1 MAHFDLWLTRNHNV
15 HCEVGSYANQFV
27 SCILALILVNLMGLV
42 TLGVLWRIGNIQH
55 TEVIYDSHQIDDS

>member
-1 MAHFDLWLTRNHNV
+1 M
-15 HCEVGSYANQFV
+15 GSYANQFV